1 MRVLLV
7 DNDQDFVTLAATLL
21 EAESEW
27 IETVTETSPQA
38 VFEHVDLA
46 TVDCIVSDYRMPEM
60 DGIEFLKAVRES
72 HPWLPFIL
80 FTQKGSEAV
89 VEAAMDA
96 GVSDYIVKNGSATQY
111 AISAN
116 RIENLVRQY
125 RTRRRANQS
134 QALDALRRSTL
145 QTALTEPT
153 RAAIEAGVCEQL
165 VASEYA
171 SVAWI
176 GERDPHTG
184 AIQPRVWAGDDDLRD
199 SVSVSVPA
207 AVSSDH
213 EPAQSVEARALTTGR
228 QQTESNLTADAA
240 ATKWETD
247 AATHGFRA
255 ACAVPISYEGIPYG
269 VLGVYSRRRTG
280 FSADQEQLLKTV
292 ADVTGFAI
300 AASDRRLGDTSRQVI
315 DIEFDVSDT
324 CLPFVD
330 IASEFGT
337 SLQLVQTIY
346 RSDGTT
352 LTRYR
357 MSDSPLSVDE
367 IESVVD
373 AESVELFEQT
383 ESNPEL
389 AIVRSD
395 SWWEELTGVYGAN
408 IVDATADAQTASLRI
423 ELPTTTSVR
432 SVVDHITE
440 RYPGAKP
447 IARRERTRSDRSLD
461 EFQSLLGDRLTD
473 RQREVIETAY
483 HAGYYEWPHA
493 VSSEETAELL
503 GIAQPTFA
511 EHFWTAHRRLV
522 DLLVDPGDSDSDTD

>member
-330 IASEFGT
+330 IASGLRVRHEPPARPDDLPERWDNTHAIPDERLAAVGRRNR
-337 SLQLVQTIY
+337 VGG
-346 RSDGTT
+346 RRRVGRAVRADG
-352 LTRYR
+352 
-357 MSDSPLSVDE
+357 V
-367 IESVVD
+367 ESRVGNCPVGFVVGR
-373 AESVELFEQT
+373 A
-383 ESNPEL
+383 
-389 AIVRSD
+389 
-395 SWWEELTGVYGAN
+395 
-408 IVDATADAQTASLRI
+408 
-423 ELPTTTSVR
+423 
-432 SVVDHITE
+432 
-440 RYPGAKP
+440 
-447 IARRERTRSDRSLD
+447 DRSLWG
-461 EFQSLLGDRLTD
+461 E
-473 RQREVIETAY
+473 
-483 HAGYYEWPHA
+483 
-493 VSSEETAELL
+493 
-503 GIAQPTFA
+503 
-511 EHFWTAHRRLV
+511 HRRRNRRRP
-522 DLLVDPGDSDSDTD
+522 DCEPSY